1 MTNLFKRFFTHKSK
15 FLLIILCLLGMV
27 FSYSCSCRADKVTG
41 GGGPEGETDD
51 VAGTFKASVNADGF
65 LDTLRV
71 NSQNKVHGNSALSI
85 LFTGKNG
92 ANKVPFEV
100 HITDI
105 LDESADSPLDFSDDK
120 DNGYS
125 KYITYNTDTG
135 ALTFTGEGL
144 KKIGGLVSTTEP
156 QDRKVKITFKLD
168 SDGSLGLKNSST
180 NFTKEFHLIKIKKIE
195 ESEIEN
201 ILHKISDSAKHPFS
215 NNDVINPKT
224 ANLQLNSGTY
234 NIGVYTIEN
243 KGDSLDSFT
252 GENVNNII
260 TVANYYIPKLDEIE
274 AISELSKDGGEGKK
288 YYSVKF
294 GITWGDNFESEIKD
308 ITFKYTL

>member
-92 ANKVPFEV
+92 ANKVAFEV

-125 KYITYNTDTG
+125 KYIGYNSDNGT
-135 ALTFTGEGL
+135 LTFTPDGL
-144 KKIGGLVSTTEP
+144 KKIGELDSSIEP
-156 QDRKVKITFKLD
+156 QERKVKITFKLD

-195 ESEIEN
+195 EKDIKTVIQKIHADSQSSFKNGSVGNFSYGLFKLNNEATEANKMTKFETGNLTEIKEN
-201 ILHKISDSAKHPFS
+201 LEYYLPQLEEISK
-215 NNDVINPKT
+215 V
-224 ANLQLNSGTY
+224 
-234 NIGVYTIEN
+234 N
-243 KGDSLDSFT
+243 KQEKEDGG
-252 GENVNNII
+252 GEND
-260 TVANYYIPKLDEIE
+260 NYYKVTYD
-274 AISELSKDGGEGKK
+274 
-288 YYSVKF
+288 
-294 GITWGDNFESEIKD
+294 ITWGDNFEST
-308 ITFKYTL
+308 ITSIPFKYVLN